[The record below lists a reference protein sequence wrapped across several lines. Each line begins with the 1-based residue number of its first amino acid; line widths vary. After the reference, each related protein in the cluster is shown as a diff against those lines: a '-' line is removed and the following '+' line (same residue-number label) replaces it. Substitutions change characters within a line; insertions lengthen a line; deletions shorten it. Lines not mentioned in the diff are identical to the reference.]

1 MNKFEKKVFIAA
13 LIFVIVYLGAIILS
27 INSKTDRKDI
37 TTKIESVQIKPEER
51 TFVLAELL
59 LPVAIIF
66 IMAIC
71 FILIKKKNARTIIMS
86 DEEEDEDID
95 WELEQ
100 DEEEDEEK

>member
-13 LIFVIVYLGAIILS
+13 LIFVIIYVGAIILS
-27 INSKTDRKDI
+27 INSKTDKKVV
-37 TTKIESVQIKPEER
+37 TTKIESVQIKAEER

-59 LPVAIIF
+59 LPVVIIF

-86 DEEEDEDID
+86 DEEEDEEID
-95 WELEQ
+95 WELKQ
-100 DEEEDEEK
+100 KEEK

>member
-13 LIFVIVYLGAIILS
+13 LIFVIIYLGAIIIS

-37 TTKIESVQIKPEER
+37 TTKIESVQIKPAER

-86 DEEEDEDID
+86 DEEEDEEMD
-95 WELEQ
+95 WELKQ
-100 DEEEDEEK
+100 KHEE